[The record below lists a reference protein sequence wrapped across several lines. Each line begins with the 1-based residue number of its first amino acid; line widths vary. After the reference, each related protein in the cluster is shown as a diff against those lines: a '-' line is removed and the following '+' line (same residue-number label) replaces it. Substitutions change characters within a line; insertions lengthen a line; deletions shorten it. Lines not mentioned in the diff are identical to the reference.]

1 MRIILD
7 RNLRRLKGIVYV
19 EFIDRLVVFL
29 VSFCMKVMFIYY
41 SGVKCSNV
49 VEVDFIIKLI

>member
-29 VSFCMKVMFIYY
+29 VSFCMKEMFIYR

-49 VEVDFIIKLI
+49 VEVEFIIN